1 MQEGLLQA
9 AVAFTTTAATLAK
22 PAAAE
27 PAVAVAAA
35 PFTVAA
41 ATLAKPA
48 AAEPSVAV
56 AAATLAKSAESGLK
70 SKKNPRPANL
80 GMVGSAD
87 TCQPAAAAADG
98 R

>member
-48 AAEPSVAV
+48 AAVSAAV
-56 AAATLAKSAESGLK
+56 A
-70 SKKNPRPANL
+70 NANASMRRL
-80 GMVGSAD
+80 VR
-87 TCQPAAAAADG
+87 G
-98 R
+98 RE